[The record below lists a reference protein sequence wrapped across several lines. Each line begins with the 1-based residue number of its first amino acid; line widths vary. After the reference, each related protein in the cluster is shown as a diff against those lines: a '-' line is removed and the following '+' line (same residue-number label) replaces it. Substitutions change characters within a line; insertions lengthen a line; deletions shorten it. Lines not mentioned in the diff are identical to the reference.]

1 MRPSHRPAILD
12 AALRVLERDGGG
24 DLSYDAVAREAEL
37 TKAGVM
43 YHFATRED
51 LVRAVVGHV
60 AARWDAAMREVVGGD
75 PAGATPA
82 ERVRAYVQVAVTSDP
97 SRADVAVFADAL
109 YRPQHAAPWRE
120 AFEPWFDLAGCTDAE
135 ERARLT
141 SARLAADG
149 LWLARATD
157 LFSPG
162 RPGET
167 DHDAV
172 AARLLAL
179 TVPDPDAPPDAHPHR
194 PTAEVPA

>member
-1 MRPSHRPAILD
+1 MRPSHRAAILD
-12 AALRVLERDGGG
+12 AALRVLERDGGA
-24 DLSYDAVAREAEL
+24 DLSYDAVAREADL

-60 AARWDAAMREVVGGD
+60 AARWDAAMRDVLGGD
-75 PAGATPA
+75 PALATPA
-82 ERVRAYVQVAVTSDP
+82 QRFRAYVQVAVTSDP

-109 YRPQHAAPWRE
+109 YRPRHAAPWRE
-120 AFEPWFDLAGCTDAE
+120 AFEPWFDLTDCTDAE
-135 ERARLT
+135 ERDRLT
-141 SARLAADG
+141 TARLAADG

-162 RPGET
+162 RPGGT

-179 TVPDPDAPPDAHPHR
+179 TGPPPDVAPEPARDAP
-194 PTAEVPA
+194 TTEVSA